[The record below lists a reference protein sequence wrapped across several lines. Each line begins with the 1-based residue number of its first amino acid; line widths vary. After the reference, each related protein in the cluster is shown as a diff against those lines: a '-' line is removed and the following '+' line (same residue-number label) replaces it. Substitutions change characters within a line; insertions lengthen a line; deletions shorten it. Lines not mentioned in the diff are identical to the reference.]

1 MRVAPRCLPPR
12 PLTAP
17 IGPPATARD
26 ALRRLE
32 AVRNFDDLV
41 SWSHELRRSG
51 LLGEDG
57 YTLEVVRFWGRLWPG
72 EVPPQAFS
80 PDGRNVRLPSGETVQ
95 YLGDWQHGQWRL
107 RAAAERA
114 A

>member
-1 MRVAPRCLPPR
+1 MTVAPRTLAPR
-12 PLTAP
+12 PLDAP
-17 IGPPATARD
+17 IGPPPTARD

-41 SWSHELRRSG
+41 RWSHELRRSG

-57 YTLEVVRFWGRLWPG
+57 FTLEVVRYWGRLWPG
-72 EVPPQAFS
+72 EVPPQAYS
-80 PDGRNVRLPSGETVQ
+80 PDGRDVRLPSGEVVSYTGNWQ
-95 YLGDWQHGQWRL
+95 YGQWRL
-107 RAAAERA
+107 QASAERA